1 MQNDIVS
8 PKEINPNI
16 LEIAYNLIKNYKN
29 KKTGDLE
36 VPIQEKTI
44 NPKIVEMAFN
54 IIKNFNSQAETTTE
68 LKENPKDLSKILN
81 FSHNIVKQFK
91 KNVETPAVTTE
102 TSTIIPPS
110 QSKTQRETQTETLLP
125 LTRTIGKPTE
135 IGTQSSLDASDKI
148 TEQFTIEYDKDE
160 NIVKQI
166 KSANVNTSGV
176 VPSPKLKVQE

>member
-68 LKENPKDLSKILN
+68 LKENPEDLSKILN

-110 QSKTQRETQTETLLP
+110 QSKTETQTETLLP
-125 LTRTIGKPTE
+125 LTRTIGKSTE

-166 KSANVNTSGV
+166 KVPIVDTSGV
-176 VPSPKLKVQE
+176 DLSLKQKDQE